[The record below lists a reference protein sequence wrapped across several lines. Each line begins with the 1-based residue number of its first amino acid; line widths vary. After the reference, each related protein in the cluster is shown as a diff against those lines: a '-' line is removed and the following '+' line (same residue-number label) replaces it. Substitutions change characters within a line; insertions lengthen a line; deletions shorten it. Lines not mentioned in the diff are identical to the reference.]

1 VATVQ
6 LTFDKTATQSE
17 QESVKQAFEDAGLSA
32 EVFVELIESR
42 SVDIPPWVIYATA
55 AAGGIFFTGFI
66 GQAGADAW
74 KGLRDLIG
82 KVFHARAASRAPR
95 GVVVVRLTDV
105 RETVIFNHG
114 LPDVAFRQIVE
125 LEILHTESGQLN
137 WDPKTE
143 TWRDPLDTAHE

>member
-1 VATVQ
+1 MATVQ

-82 KVFHARAASRAPR
+82 KVFDARCGRAARFPLSAKRKQTPISNPARVRA
-95 GVVVVRLTDV
+95 
-105 RETVIFNHG
+105 G
-114 LPDVAFRQIVE
+114 LAPGRPINRSPCPAARSSSNRFP
-125 LEILHTESGQLN
+125 N
-137 WDPKTE
+137 
-143 TWRDPLDTAHE
+143 